1 MAHSKNELSSIRSV
15 MGDIL
20 RVGRVLNPD
29 SVMLS
34 EGTVEEGRKFSVTV
48 GLAETEGAEGTS

>member
-1 MAHSKNELSSIRSV
+1 MI
-15 MGDIL
+15 GDIL

-48 GLAETEGAEGTS
+48 GLAESDDAEGTA